1 MELVVPC
8 QSLGTEWNE
17 WNLAVLSL
25 VVRLVLD
32 DRDAA
37 ALRYR
42 RIHADKRQHHRFTS
56 SRLLAARLCKMV
68 IVFIKVQA
76 HGWRA

>member
-8 QSLGTEWNE
+8 QSLATESNGR
-17 WNLAVLSL
+17 NLAVLSL
-25 VVRLVLD
+25 VVRLVLEI
-32 DRDAA
+32 RDAA

-42 RIHADKRQHHRFTS
+42 RIHADKRQHHRFTY

-68 IVFIKVQA
+68 ILVIKVQA